1 MRNSLMSLFA
11 AAAVWSALPIL
22 AQDAD
27 LFRKLDANQ
36 DGSVALSEV
45 PAEHKARFEQ
55 LLKIAGK
62 DLADDSAKKLSLPLF
77 QAALRAAQKAEQSA
91 VPREAR
97 PAEEAAAIFARLD
110 VNQDG
115 FVTAGE
121 VSEHQKALFER
132 LLRTDDAN
140 GDKQLSRE
148 EFQSGLTPDGNVRQP
163 LAGGGPPGRPGAGP
177 PPVAPRQMF
186 ERLDANQDG
195 KLTRE
200 ELPERMR
207 ENFARLDPN
216 GDGTLSLDELARGI
230 AAGMLQPPGFAR
242 RPDGMPPG
250 GPGDALRP
258 ALAAI
263 DANRDGELSKEEIA
277 GAAKALLTLDRNG
290 DGQLTRDELTGPGP
304 GGPGRPGGLGGPLR
318 DRLRQADENRDGKL
332 SKEEAPPFLR
342 ERFEQIDA
350 NRDGFL
356 DETEMQQLGRRIP

>member
-11 AAAVWSALPIL
+11 AATVWSAWPIL

-45 PAEHKARFEQ
+45 PTEHRARFEQ

-62 DLADDSAKKLSLPLF
+62 DQADDSVRKLSLPLF

-97 PAEEAAAIFARLD
+97 PAEEAGAIFARLD

-121 VSEHQKALFER
+121 VSEQQKALFER
-132 LLRTDDAN
+132 LLRTDDTN

-148 EFQSGLTPDGNVRQP
+148 EFQSGLTPDGNARQP
-163 LAGGGPPGRPGAGP
+163 LAGGPPGRPGGGP

-207 ENFARLDPN
+207 EGFARLDAS

-230 AAGMLQPPGFAR
+230 AAGMPQPPGFAR
-242 RPDGMPPG
+242 RPDVLPPG
-250 GPGDALRP
+250 ARGDALRP

-277 GAAKALLTLDRNG
+277 GAAKALLSLDRNG
-290 DGQLTRDELTGPGP
+290 DGQLTRDELAAPGP
-304 GGPGRPGGLGGPLR
+304 GVPGRPGGLGGALR
-318 DRLRQADENRDGKL
+318 ERLRQADENRDGKL
-332 SKEEAPPFLR
+332 SKEETPPFLR

-356 DETEMQQLGRRIP
+356 DETEMQQLGRRMP

>member
-1 MRNSLMSLFA
+1 MRNSLMSFLA
-11 AAAVWSALPIL
+11 AAAAWSALPLL

-36 DGSVALSEV
+36 DGSVGLSEV

-77 QAALRAAQKAEQSA
+77 QAALRAAQKAEQPA
-91 VPREAR
+91 APRGAQ

-110 VNQDG
+110 ANQDG

-121 VSEHQKALFER
+121 VPEQQKALFER

-140 GDKQLSRE
+140 GDKQLSRQ
-148 EFQSGLTPDGNVRQP
+148 EFQSGLTPDGNARQP
-163 LAGGGPPGRPGAGP
+163 LAGGGPPGRPGARGP
-177 PPVAPRQMF
+177 ETPRQML
-186 ERLDANQDG
+186 ERLDANRDG
-195 KLTRE
+195 KLTSE

-207 ENFARLDPN
+207 DAFARVDAN
-216 GDGTLSLDELARGI
+216 GDATLSLDELAR
-230 AAGMLQPPGFAR
+230 MMPQPPGFFR
-242 RPDGMPPG
+242 RPEGAPPA

-290 DGQLTRDELTGPGP
+290 DGQLTRDELAGPGP
-304 GGPGRPGGLGGPLR
+304 GGPGRPGSLGGPLR

-332 SKEEAPPFLR
+332 SKEETPPFLR

-356 DETEMQQLGRRIP
+356 DETEMQQLGRRMP